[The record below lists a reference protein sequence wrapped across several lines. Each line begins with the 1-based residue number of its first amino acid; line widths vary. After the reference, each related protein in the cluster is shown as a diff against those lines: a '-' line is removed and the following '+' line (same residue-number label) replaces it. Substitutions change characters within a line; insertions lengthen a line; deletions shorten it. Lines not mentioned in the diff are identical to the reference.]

1 MSPLNPKKIL
11 LIKHGSLG
19 DIVFALEPILS
30 IQKKFNN
37 SVIDL
42 VTEEKFIPFFKKIN
56 MFDQFLI
63 DNRADFLSSFF
74 LIRKIINGK
83 YDLIIDLQ
91 NSKRTNF
98 YHFFTKIFSRSRIN
112 GSRSF
117 VHDRYVIPVQGKE
130 SPTQGLYN
138 QLKLL
143 GIDKSDPDFSW
154 LLSDEENKS
163 IENKQ
168 IVLVIPGVSKSG
180 RAKQWSPSKYQQ
192 LCSILESKG
201 YYICLVGTK
210 HDASSFQPILD
221 GCKNIINLID
231 RSPPEIIY
239 TAASKSKLIISN
251 DTGPGHIAALSKI
264 NTLWLALNNSVT
276 KANLSFRQNSY
287 LLLKDSMEDLSVN
300 EVNDYIIKNK
310 LLDKVE

>member
-30 IQKKFNN
+30 IHKQFNN

-42 VTEEKFIPFFKKIN
+42 VTEEKFIPFFKKIK

-63 DNRADFLSSFF
+63 DNRAGFLPSFS
-74 LIRKIINGK
+74 LIGKIIKGK

-117 VHDRYVIPVQGKE
+117 VHDRYTIPAQGKE

-143 GIDKSDPDFSW
+143 DINQSDPDLSW
-154 LLSDEENKS
+154 LVSDKENQS
-163 IENKQ
+163 IENKD

-180 RAKQWSPSKYQQ
+180 HAKQWSPNKYQQ
-192 LCSILESKG
+192 LCSFLESKG

-210 HDASSFQPILD
+210 HDASSFQPILN

-239 TAASKSKLIISN
+239 TVASKSKLIISN
-251 DTGPGHIAALSKI
+251 DTGPGHIAALSKN
-264 NTLWLALNNSVT
+264 NTLWLALNNNVT

-310 LLDKVE
+310 LLDKV

>member
-19 DIVFALEPILS
+19 DIVFALEPIFS

-42 VTEEKFIPFFKKIN
+42 VTEEKFIPFFKKIKI
-56 MFDQFLI
+56 FDQFLI
-63 DNRADFLSSFF
+63 DNRAGILSSFS
-74 LIRKIINGK
+74 LILKIINSK

-98 YHFFTKIFSRSRIN
+98 YLFFTKIFSRSRIN

-117 VHDRYVIPVQGKE
+117 VHDRYAIPAQGRE

-143 GIDKSDPDFSW
+143 GIEESDPDFSW
-154 LLSDEENKS
+154 LLSDEENQS

-201 YYICLVGTK
+201 YYICLVGTN
-210 HDASSFQPILD
+210 HDAPSFQPILN

-231 RSPPEIIY
+231 KSPPEIIY
-239 TAASKSKLIISN
+239 TVASKSKLIISN

-264 NTLWLALNNSVT
+264 NTLWLALNNNVT
-276 KANLSFRQNSY
+276 KANLSFHQNSY
-287 LLLKDSMEDLSVN
+287 LLLKDNMEDLSVK
-300 EVNDYIIKNK
+300 EVEDCIIKNK

>member
-19 DIVFALEPILS
+19 DIVFALDPILS
-30 IQKKFNN
+30 IHKQFNN

-42 VTEEKFIPFFKKIN
+42 VTEEKFIPFFKKIK
-56 MFDQFLI
+56 MFDKFLI
-63 DNRADFLSSFF
+63 DNRAGFFSSSS

-117 VHDRYVIPVQGKE
+117 AHDRYTIPAQGKE

-143 GIDKSDPDFSW
+143 DINQSEPDLSW
-154 LLSDEENKS
+154 LASNKENQS
-163 IENKQ
+163 IKNKD

-180 RAKQWSPSKYQQ
+180 RAKQWSPDKYKK

-210 HDASSFQPILD
+210 HDVSSFQPILN

-239 TAASKSKLIISN
+239 TVASKSKLIISN

-264 NTLWLALNNSVT
+264 NTLWLALNNNVT
-276 KANLSFRQNSY
+276 KANLSFHQNSY
-287 LLLKDSMEDLSVN
+287 LLLKDNMENLSVS
-300 EVNDYIIKNK
+300 EVKDYIIKNK
-310 LLDKVE
+310 LLDKFE

>member
-1 MSPLNPKKIL
+1 MSRLNPKKIL

-19 DIVFALEPILS
+19 DIVFALEPILA
-30 IQKKFNN
+30 IQNKFNN

-42 VTEEKFIPFFKKIN
+42 ITEEKFIPFFKKIK
-56 MFDQFLI
+56 MFDQFFI
-63 DNRADFLSSFF
+63 DNRGGFFSTLS
-74 LIRKIINGK
+74 LISKIINGK

-98 YHFFTKIFSRSRIN
+98 YHFFIKIFSRSRIN

-117 VHDRYVIPVQGKE
+117 VHDRYIIPPQGKE

-143 GIDKSDPDFSW
+143 DINQSDPDLSW
-154 LLSDEENKS
+154 LVSDKENQS
-163 IENKQ
+163 IENKD

-180 RAKQWSPSKYQQ
+180 RAKQWSPDKYQK
-192 LCSILESKG
+192 LCSVLESKG
-201 YYICLVGTK
+201 YYICLVGTR
-210 HDASSFQPILD
+210 HDASSFQPILN

-231 RSPPEIIY
+231 KSPPEIIY
-239 TAASKSKLIISN
+239 TVASKSKLIISN

-264 NTLWLALNNSVT
+264 NILWLALNNKVT

-287 LLLKDSMEDLSVN
+287 LLLKDNMEDLSVD
-300 EVNDYIIKNK
+300 EVKDYIIKNK
-310 LLDKVE
+310 LLDKV

>member
-1 MSPLNPKKIL
+1 MSLLNPKKIL

-30 IQKKFNN
+30 IHKKFNN

-42 VTEEKFIPFFKKIN
+42 ATEEKFIPFFKKIK

-63 DNRADFLSSFF
+63 DNRAGFVSSFS

-98 YHFFTKIFSRSRIN
+98 YHFFTKIFSSSRIN

-143 GIDKSDPDFSW
+143 DIDQIEPNFSW
-154 LLSDEENKS
+154 LLSDQVDQNIKD
-163 IENKQ
+163 KAV
-168 IVLVIPGVSKSG
+168 VLVIPGVSKSG
-180 RAKQWSPSKYQQ
+180 RAKQWSPYKFQQ
-192 LCSILESKG
+192 LCSYLESKG

-231 RSPPEIIY
+231 KSPPEIIY
-239 TAASKSKLIISN
+239 SVATKCQLIISN
-251 DTGPGHIAALSKI
+251 DTGPGHIAALSKV
-264 NTLWLALNNSVT
+264 NTLWLALDNKAT
-276 KANLSFRQNSY
+276 KANLSFRTNSH
-287 LLLKDSMEDLSVN
+287 LLLKNKMEDLSVN
-300 EVNDYIIKNK
+300 QVQDYIEKNK
-310 LLDKVE
+310 LLYKVE

>member
-63 DNRADFLSSFF
+63 DNRADFISSFF

-143 GIDKSDPDFSW
+143 GIDKSNLDFSW
-154 LLSDEENKS
+154 LLSDEENHS
-163 IENKQ
+163 IANKQ

-180 RAKQWSPSKYQQ
+180 RAKQWSPFKYQQ

-210 HDASSFQPILD
+210 HDTSSFQPILN

-239 TAASKSKLIISN
+239 TVASKSKLIISN

-264 NTLWLALNNSVT
+264 NTLWLALNNNVT

-287 LLLKDSMEDLSVN
+287 LLLKNNMEDLSVKDV
-300 EVNDYIIKNK
+300 EDFIIKNK